1 MRQIE
6 FYQTTSGKEPCRDW
20 LDSLEATTRRKVL
33 AYVTR
38 VAGGGAK
45 RNVRPLG
52 DGVFE
57 IKVDYG
63 PGFRVYFA
71 EVGNVLILLLVGG
84 DKSTQ
89 FRDIQQAKDY
99 WRAYEK
105 K

>member
-1 MRQIE
+1 MKTIE
-6 FYQTTSGKEPCRDW
+6 FYETKTGKEPCREW
-20 LDSLEATTRRKVL
+20 LDSLESTARRKVL

-45 RNVRPLG
+45 RNIRALG